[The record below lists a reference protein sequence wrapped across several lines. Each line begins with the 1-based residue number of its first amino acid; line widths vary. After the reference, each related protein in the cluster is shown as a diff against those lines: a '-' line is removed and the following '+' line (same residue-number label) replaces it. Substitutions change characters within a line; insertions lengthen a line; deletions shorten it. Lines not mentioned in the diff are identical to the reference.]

1 MRHFFKE
8 ILLSLKIKF
17 LEFKLKRIKK
27 LELKKN
33 IIESMPSLNQPILGT
48 NIVPNGTVIN
58 INNDKS
64 ILNTDLISDKL
75 NNEEKKR
82 LRQTTKTFMWTLVVA
97 SLIWISWS
105 YVLATISLILLQNP
119 EPLSELSREV
129 CTVIL
134 GSVIGYMCKSFI
146 ETFAQKTSE
155 MLERHWHENNQN
167 NYISTELNSQNNDF
181 MEE

>member
-1 MRHFFKE
+1 MRRFFKA
-8 ILLSLKIKF
+8 IFLRIKLIF
-17 LEFKLKRIKK
+17 FKFKLKRIKQ
-27 LELKKN
+27 
-33 IIESMPSLNQPILGT
+33 LNMKPMENVKPHVMGAT
-48 NIVPNGTVIN
+48 SIVPSGTVIN
-58 INNDKS
+58 VDGGKS
-64 ILNTDLISDKL
+64 VLDVDLISDKL
-75 NNEEKKR
+75 SHDEKKK

-119 EPLSELSREV
+119 EPLSELSKEV

-134 GSVIGYMCKSFI
+134 GSVIGYMCKSFV